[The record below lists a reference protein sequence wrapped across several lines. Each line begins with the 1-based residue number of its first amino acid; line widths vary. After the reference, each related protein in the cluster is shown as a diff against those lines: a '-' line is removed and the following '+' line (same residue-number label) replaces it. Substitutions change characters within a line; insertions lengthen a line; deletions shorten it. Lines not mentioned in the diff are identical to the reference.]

1 MEMRYPNILKAFN
14 LIVMLIF
21 SPLSVADE
29 THQHDVETAKQFI
42 NETLKVNKSYVS
54 NNGVAFFKKLSKGQQ
69 PRATIVGCADS
80 RAQTNKLS
88 NSPEGDIFMI
98 RNIGNQVGST
108 MGSVQYGI
116 NHLTSPV
123 LLIIGHS
130 DCGAITAASSD
141 YSSLEKD
148 IQKELKTIKI
158 PKGIKNIKGVIEN
171 VNNQVTEASRE
182 FNEKLINDEVLIVGA
197 VYDFANDMNQGAGK
211 LNIIN
216 INGETNS
223 AKIKDMLSKF

>member
-1 MEMRYPNILKAFN
+1 MKNLKLFKVFN
-14 LIVMLIF
+14 LITILLLP
-21 SPLSVADE
+21 SLSLADDHVHE
-29 THQHDVETAKQFI
+29 HDIDAAKQFL
-42 NETLKVNKSYVS
+42 NETLKVNNSYVS
-54 NNGVAFFKKLSKGQQ
+54 KNGVAFFEKLSKGQQ

-98 RNIGNQVGST
+98 RNIGNQVSST

-130 DCGAITAASSD
+130 NCGAITAASSD

-158 PKGIKNIKGVIEN
+158 PKGIKNINGVIEN
-171 VNNQVTEASRE
+171 VNNQVAIASKE
-182 FNEKLINDEVLIVGA
+182 FNDKLSNDKIIIVGA
-197 VYDFANDMNQGAGK
+197 VYDFADDMKQGSGK

-216 INGETNS
+216 INGEKNPS
-223 AKIKDMLSKF
+223 KIKDILSKF